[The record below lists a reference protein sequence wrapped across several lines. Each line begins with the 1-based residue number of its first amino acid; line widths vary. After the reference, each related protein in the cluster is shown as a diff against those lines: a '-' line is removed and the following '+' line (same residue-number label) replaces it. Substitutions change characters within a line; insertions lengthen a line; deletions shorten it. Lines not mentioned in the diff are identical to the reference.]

1 MPDGTYFNHPGV
13 VITVAAG
20 DDKAYVGGSSPSF
33 PADLPDVVSVGGTDV
48 TKQAGVWKSTVWND
62 SGAGCST
69 LFEAQPWQKEV
80 PDWTQ
85 VGCGTKRS
93 ENDDAAVADP
103 YTGVAV
109 FDSTPYPS
117 PEVPTGWITLGGTS
131 VASPIMAA
139 DYALAGGSHGTPY
152 PAQTLY
158 SHLGNTSD
166 FLDVTEGNDE
176 GGKCRAPSLQC
187 TAGPGYDGPTGVGS
201 PVGLGGFLPGG
212 EAQSVPVN
220 T

>member
-109 FDSTPYPS
+109 LDKHALSEPGGPDRLDHPRWDLGRLAHHGSGLRPRRRLPWDS
-117 PEVPTGWITLGGTS
+117 
-131 VASPIMAA
+131 
-139 DYALAGGSHGTPY
+139 
-152 PAQTLY
+152 
-158 SHLGNTSD
+158 
-166 FLDVTEGNDE
+166 
-176 GGKCRAPSLQC
+176 
-187 TAGPGYDGPTGVGS
+187 
-201 PVGLGGFLPGG
+201 LPGPDPLLAPG
-212 EAQSVPVN
+212 QHQ
-220 T
+220 